1 MTETTIELALIAPS
15 LNSSPETAGPGNIE
29 ICGDEPPFEKS
40 LEEVMQTNIPAD
52 QLVREDIDQPLPPE
66 GQDLPSQGIS
76 NVDLDGV
83 LEVRALVEA
92 IYSNEKITREP
103 SVESFVVA
111 NNHGGGIAQR
121 ASTLPS
127 FSAADIHAKEY
138 LGIDPNGQAQLF
150 RGAVNAAPQDTN
162 AGAPHALSSLESFT
176 ASGLRQHS
184 LIENQNSLLLA
195 VQADSKPTIQ
205 GNEVQTR
212 QPMTSSKSTEMV
224 SSSELDTHLR
234 VLKSS
239 GGGEAR
245 LQLHPA
251 ELGRMTVSLT
261 TEGNETRVAFIVE
274 NAQAKLA
281 VEASL
286 PRLRDLMDGAGL
298 NLADADVS
306 ERDSGGGELQS
317 DDQMTDDRASTSLED
332 IEPNEQ
338 SAPSDVTQ
346 LVDTIA

>member
-1 MTETTIELALIAPS
+1 MTEPTIDLALIAPS

-40 LEEVMQTNIPAD
+40 LEEVMQTNIPAG
-52 QLVREDIDQPLPPE
+52 QLVREAIDQPLPPE
-66 GQDLPSQGIS
+66 GQDLPSQSIS
-76 NVDLDGV
+76 NVDLDAV

-92 IYSNEKITREP
+92 IDSSANIARET
-103 SVESFVVA
+103 SVESFA
-111 NNHGGGIAQR
+111 SASTLGGGIAQR

-138 LGIDPNGQAQLF
+138 LGVDPNGQAQLF
-150 RGAVNAAPQDTN
+150 RGAVDATPQDRNT
-162 AGAPHALSSLESFT
+162 GVPEALSPLESFK
-176 ASGLRQHS
+176 ALGLRQHS
-184 LIENQNSLLLA
+184 LIENQNSLLVA
-195 VQADSKPTIQ
+195 VQVDSKPTIQ
-205 GNEVQTR
+205 GTEVPTR
-212 QPMTSSKSTEMV
+212 QPMTSIKSTEMV

-281 VEASL
+281 IEASL

-306 ERDSGGGELQS
+306 ERDSEGGELQS
-317 DDQMTDDRASTSLED
+317 DDQVTDDRAPTSLED
-332 IEPNEQ
+332 IELNEQ
-338 SAPSDVTQ
+338 SAPSNATQ
-346 LVDTIA
+346 LIDTFA